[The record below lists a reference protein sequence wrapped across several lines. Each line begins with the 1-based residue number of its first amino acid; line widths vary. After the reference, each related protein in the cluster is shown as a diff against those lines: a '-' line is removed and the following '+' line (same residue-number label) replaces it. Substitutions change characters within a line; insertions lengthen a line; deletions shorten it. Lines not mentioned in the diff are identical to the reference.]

1 MKYDNFA
8 LINLPYL
15 MCNLFLLFLKGQQGE
30 IKHLYR
36 SFVFIYSKMIIENS
50 GIIVCKS
57 RHIVLAGGGK
67 VLIRLCVM
75 CSNEL

>member
-1 MKYDNFA
+1 MISFHV
-8 LINLPYL
+8 
-15 MCNLFLLFLKGQQGE
+15 KGQQGE

-67 VLIRLCVM
+67 VEENIPNHSFVYTLIQL
-75 CSNEL
+75 LIHPFIH